1 MCSPELV
8 VAGVSAAL
16 TYQQSLQQ
24 QENAKEQAKR
34 QNKIA
39 QRNRFNQERME
50 GLRIR
55 QVSEQ
60 DSAKRFQSAIEA
72 KQARA
77 TVTTAAENLT
87 GGALNRLLVDYY
99 RQEGRYNS
107 VLLSNLE
114 KERAQSR
121 QNFRNIVTGQ
131 EANQTYVPVVDPATT
146 FASAAVSFG
155 QDYLDYRTVQL
166 DREREE
172 RIANEN
178 ID

>member
-8 VAGVSAAL
+8 IAGISAGL
-16 TYQQSLQQ
+16 QYQQSLQL
-24 QENAKEQAKR
+24 QENANEAAKR

-39 QRNRFNQERME
+39 TRNRFNQERME

-55 QVSEQ
+55 QVGEQ
-60 DSAKRFQSAIEA
+60 TAAKKFQSALEA

-77 TVTTAAENLT
+77 TVSTAAENFT
-87 GGALNRLLVDYY
+87 GGALNRLLTDYY

-114 KERAQSR
+114 KERAQSE

-131 EANQTYVPVVDPATT
+131 EANQTYVPVVDPVTT
-146 FASAAVSFG
+146 FASAASIFW
-155 QDYLDYRTVQL
+155 TM
-166 DREREE
+166 
-172 RIANEN
+172 I
-178 ID
+178 I